1 MLHSWQ
7 PMPRHRPL
15 KLVLILIALT
25 GVMYLLVSLF
35 LPSPR
40 RLIFGVDKSTG
51 KIRRAE
57 NSIAFLPPHQF
68 YRLSFERR
76 DGSAQRDDTV
86 RINSREGVPV
96 RIFYRIRFDIEE
108 DRLPDASRLVSQGWS
123 AWIRARV
130 GEAISAVTRE
140 VPVEEFSSP
149 VSDFARRREHLRKT
163 VVNHLGRSGLK
174 VTAFEIQKI
183 EVDRAALLEYK
194 RAELR
199 RNARGAIG
207 KVAVFS
213 IDGADWELI
222 SELVADNRLPNIRA
236 LINGGVSASVQTIQ
250 PTISSLLWTT
260 AATGVSP
267 DRHGVVDFFD
277 ARHREQPVSSASRR
291 VPAVWEIANA
301 FGRSTSVVGW
311 WTSWPPVASSDGAHF
326 GTPVQMT
333 PGAIYPAELEP
344 MVSRSSVPVETVGFQ
359 QVNRFLNITASEF
372 QAAVSSQSAA
382 DPINTFRSVLA
393 KTWSHHRVGIDFYQA
408 RRPELVMHSYEGT
421 DVVNHLFGPY
431 HPPYRQGVDNDNYRR
446 YWPAVAN
453 YYAEVDRMIGEW
465 MQILPQDTTVILM
478 SAHGTRWGSGRPLVP
493 PSGASALSLHRAP
506 GFMVAYGNR
515 ISPSRTRQTFS
526 IYDLAPTVLTV
537 LGLPPSRE
545 MQGQFA
551 SWAFSNVTP
560 IQSVG
565 IASYGDLIDE
575 RPLPAGAA
583 INPAAYRA
591 HLLQIGHIVD
601 AGRLSAPLLNEE
613 APELTALTPQQ
624 WGLYAWLNNQGIQ
637 LEQEKKLADAAS
649 SLQQAIEL
657 NPGRPIP
664 YLNLS
669 MVLFDMQRYTDSE
682 KIFFE
687 AIVRGLPNPEQYIVD
702 YAALYRSQDMLSRAI
717 GVLVRGKELFPE
729 SYLIAANLGSALA
742 AASRYTDALPEFE
755 RALGLRP
762 TSTLVLNNL
771 ALYYMK
777 RDDLGRAL
785 DYWNRSLAIDPR
797 QPKIREAVNAAQ
809 SRI

>member
-1 MLHSWQ
+1 
-7 PMPRHRPL
+7 MPRRRVF
-15 KLVLILIALT
+15 KTGLILLAMT
-25 GVMYLLVSLF
+25 AVMYLLISLF

-51 KIRRAE
+51 KIRRAGQG
-57 NSIAFLPPHQF
+57 IAFLPPHQF
-68 YRLSFERR
+68 YRLSFEKR
-76 DGSAQRDDTV
+76 DGAAQRDDVV

-96 RIFYRIRFDIEE
+96 RIFYRIRFDIEQ
-108 DRLPDASRLVSQGWS
+108 DRLPDAGRLVSQGWS

-149 VSDFARRREHLRKT
+149 VSDFARRRARLRQT
-163 VVNHLGRSGLK
+163 VVNHLGRSGLE

-183 EVDRAALLEYK
+183 EVDREALLQYK

-222 SELVADNRLPNIRA
+222 SELVVDNRLPNIRA
-236 LINGGVSASVQTIQ
+236 LINGGVTASVQTIQ
-250 PTISSLLWTT
+250 PTVSSLLWTT

-267 DRHGVVDFFD
+267 DRHGVIDFFD
-277 ARHREQPVSSASRR
+277 GRNRQQPVSSTSRR
-291 VPAVWEIANA
+291 VPAMWEIADA
-301 FGRSTSVVGW
+301 FGRSSAVVSW
-311 WTSWPPVASSDGAHF
+311 WTAWPPLSMSEASHF
-326 GTPVQMT
+326 DTPVQMT
-333 PGAIYPAELEP
+333 SNAIHPANLQAF
-344 MVSRSSVPVETVGFQ
+344 VNRSGVPVETVGFQ
-359 QVNRFLNITASEF
+359 QVNRFLNITSAEF
-372 QAAVSSQSAA
+372 QQGVSSSAA
-382 DPINTFRSVLA
+382 SDPIRTFRSVLA
-393 KTWSHHRVGIDFYQA
+393 KTWSDHRVGIELYQA
-408 RRPELVMHSYEGT
+408 KKPMLMMQSFEGT

-431 HPPYRQGVDNDNYRR
+431 HPPFRQGVDNESFRR

-453 YYAEVDRMIGEW
+453 YYSEVDRMIGEW
-465 MQILPQDTTVILM
+465 MQLLADDTTVILL
-478 SAHGTRWGSGRPLVP
+478 STHGMRWGTARPLTP
-493 PSGASALSLHRAP
+493 PSGASALSVHRAP

-515 ISPSRTRQTFS
+515 IAPSRARQSFS

-551 SWAFSNVTP
+551 AWAFDKVLP
-560 IQSVG
+560 IESVG
-565 IASYGDLIDE
+565 ITSYRDVIDE
-575 RPLPAGAA
+575 RALPVPAA
-583 INPAAYRA
+583 IDAAAYRTR
-591 HLLQIGHIVD
+591 LLQIGHIVD
-601 AGRLSAPLLNEE
+601 ASRPAMPVLDEE

-637 LEQEKKLADAAS
+637 LEQQKKPAESVS

-669 MVLFDMQRYTDSE
+669 IVLFGMQRYTDSE
-682 KIFFE
+682 KLFFE
-687 AIVRGLPNPEQYIVD
+687 AIVRGLPNAEQYIVD
-702 YAALYRSQDMLSRAI
+702 YAALYRSRDMVTRAI
-717 GVLVRGKELFPE
+717 AILNRGKQLFPE
-729 SYLIAANLGSALA
+729 SYLIAANFGSALGA
-742 AASRYTDALPEFE
+742 ANRYTDALPELE

-762 TSTLVLNNL
+762 TSTVVLNNL

-777 RDDLGRAL
+777 REDLGRAL

>member
-1 MLHSWQ
+1 
-7 PMPRHRPL
+7 MPRRRFL
-15 KLVLILIALT
+15 KSVLILIAMAA
-25 GVMYLLVSLF
+25 VMYLLVSLF

-57 NSIAFLPPHQF
+57 QGIAFLPPHQF
-68 YRLSFERR
+68 YRLSFEKR
-76 DGSAQRDDTV
+76 DGAAQRDDTV
-86 RINSREGVPV
+86 RIISREGVPV

-149 VSDFARRREHLRKT
+149 VSDFAKRRAQLRQT
-163 VVNHLGRSGLK
+163 VINHLGRSGLK
-174 VTAFEIQKI
+174 VTAFEIQRI
-183 EVDRAALLEYK
+183 EVDREALLQYK

-222 SELVADNRLPNIRA
+222 SELIVDNRLPNIRA

-260 AATGVSP
+260 AATGVPP
-267 DRHGVVDFFD
+267 DRHGVIDFFD
-277 ARHREQPVSSASRR
+277 GKNRQQPVSSASRR
-291 VPAVWEIANA
+291 VPAVWEIADA
-301 FGRSTSVVGW
+301 FGRSSAVVGW
-311 WTSWPPVASSDGAHF
+311 WTAWPPLSRTEGSHF
-326 GTPVQMT
+326 GTPVQLT
-333 PGAIYPAELEP
+333 INAIHPPNLQP
-344 MVSRSSVPVETVGFQ
+344 VVSRSGVPVETVGFQ
-359 QVNRFLNITASEF
+359 QVNRFLNITSAEF
-372 QAAVSSQSAA
+372 QEAVSSSSKA
-382 DPINTFRSVLA
+382 DPIRTFRSVLA
-393 KTWSHHRVGIDFYQA
+393 KTWSDHRVGVELYQA
-408 RRPELVMHSYEGT
+408 KRPMLLMHSYEGT

-431 HPPYRQGVDNDNYRR
+431 HPPYRQGVDRDNFRR

-465 MQILPQDTTVILM
+465 MQLLADDTTVILL
-478 SAHGTRWGSGRPLVP
+478 STHGMRWGSARPLTP
-493 PSGASALSLHRAP
+493 PTGESALAAHRAP

-515 ISPSRTRQTFS
+515 IAPSRTRQSFS

-545 MQGQFA
+545 MPGQFA
-551 SWAFSNVTP
+551 SWAFDKVLP
-560 IQSVG
+560 IESVG
-565 IASYGDLIDE
+565 ITSYRDLIDE
-575 RPLPAGAA
+575 RPLPATASLD
-583 INPAAYRA
+583 PAAYRTN
-591 HLLQIGHIVD
+591 LLQIGHIVD
-601 AGRLSAPLLNEE
+601 TERPAMRVADEQ
-613 APELTALTPQQ
+613 APELMALTPQQ

-637 LEQEKKLADAAS
+637 LEQQKKLSEAAS
-649 SLQQAIEL
+649 TLEEAIEL

-669 MVLFDMQRYTDSE
+669 IVLFDMQRYTDSE

-687 AIVRGLPNPEQYIVD
+687 AIVLGLPNPEQYIVD
-702 YAALYRSQDMLSRAI
+702 YAALYRSRDMATRAI
-717 GVLVRGKELFPE
+717 GILARGKELFPE
-729 SYLIAANLGSALA
+729 SYLIAANFGSALA
-742 AASRYTDALPEFE
+742 AASRYTDALPELE

-771 ALYYMK
+771 ALYHMK
-777 RDDLGRAL
+777 RDDLARAL

-797 QPKIREAVNAAQ
+797 QPNIREAVNAAQ